1 MPLSVSDCQ
10 SNFPVMNNGHHLHH
24 HKQAGIEK
32 SKITQ
37 TAAQAANNTNSAIVT
52 IEPEYDVDSEKKV
65 TQVGEVRRFFIPGLI
80 QKDYFNINLI
90 FIT

>member
-1 MPLSVSDCQ
+1 
-10 SNFPVMNNGHHLHH
+10 LHQ
-24 HKQAGIEK
+24 KQDGIEK

-37 TAAQAANNTNSAIVT
+37 TAAQAANNTNSAKVT
-52 IEPEYDVDSEKKV
+52 IESEYDVDSEKKV
-65 TQVGEVRRFFIPGLI
+65 TKVGEVRRFFIPGLI